1 MVEVVYH
8 IDVPSEITDGFG
20 KIMVSLSSPFKL
32 AELEKSALSSSYPP
46 LRVDNT
52 GEFLHDLCVTHCK
65 D

>member
-1 MVEVVYH
+1 MVEVVCH
-8 IDVPSEITDGFG
+8 VAVRSEIKDEFG

-52 GEFLHDLCVTHCK
+52 EEFLHRLCVTHCK